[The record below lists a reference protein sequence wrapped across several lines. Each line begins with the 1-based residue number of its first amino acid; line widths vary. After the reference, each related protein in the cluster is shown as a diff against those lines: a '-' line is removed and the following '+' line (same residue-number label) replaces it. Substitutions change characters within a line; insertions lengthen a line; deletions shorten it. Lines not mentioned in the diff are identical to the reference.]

1 MFFIWSGTK
10 GSGKTLNAVELI
22 VEHLRK
28 GRRVVAGIAGL
39 DIDRI
44 RERFPDALGDL
55 VVMERGD
62 KRFRDP
68 TSWPFMAA
76 GGALPG
82 VFIHPGDLVVI
93 DEGGIVFPTG
103 AANKPAPA
111 LLETFQLARQ
121 LARASDGQELDIIMT
136 TPDYSLIH
144 PDMRKTVDGITV
156 FKSWRML
163 GIKDR
168 TRVTVFE
175 GARVTPRTKISTRV
189 QRLNRKMFGL
199 YHSVAGGGDIEST
212 KVDRRATAFGASFF
226 LMVTFALAALILGGT
241 YASRYFDTSCRQS
254 PDAFVADDDG
264 KAILFVAG
272 KRFDDATFKVD
283 SRGPYVKRGRCK
295 WSVGGQNGVFER
307 RR

>member
-10 GSGKTLNAVELI
+10 GSGKTLSAVSLV

-39 DIDRI
+39 DPSLI
-44 RERFPDALGDL
+44 RERFPDAVGEL
-55 VVMERGD
+55 VLMERGD

-68 TSWPFMAA
+68 SSWPFMAA

-103 AANKPAPA
+103 ASNKPAPA
-111 LLETFQLARQ
+111 ILETFQLARQ

-136 TPDYSLIH
+136 TPDVSLIH

-163 GIKDR
+163 GIRDR
-168 TRVTVFE
+168 TRVSVFE
-175 GARVTPRTKISTRV
+175 GPRVTPRTKISSRV
-189 QRLNRKMFGL
+189 ERLNRKMFGL
-199 YHSVAGGGDIEST
+199 YHSVAGGGDIDST
-212 KVDRRATAFGASFF
+212 KVDRRATAFGPSFF
-226 LMVTFALAALILGGT
+226 LMLACALGALVLGGI
-241 YASRYFDTSCRQS
+241 YASRYFDTSCRVL
-254 PDAFVADDDG
+254 PDAVVSDDDG
-264 KAILFVAG
+264 KAILFIGG
-272 KRFDDATFKVD
+272 KKYDDALFKSD
-283 SRGPYVKRGRCK
+283 AHGPYVKWGRCK